1 MTDSSALWMV
11 SLEALPNGDG
21 FWRILLRMEVAAD
34 DLILIAKSL
43 GFHRVGVVDLDERDS
58 LSAEMV
64 HYRAWL
70 AKGHAG
76 EMDYLHRHA
85 DLRANPR
92 GLLAGDSPHL
102 RAIVVTM
109 NYLPSTQSDW
119 RDRHAKAVADPAR
132 AVVSVYAHGRDYH
145 KVMRQR
151 LVKLAEA
158 LNQWAGGAYEFR
170 ACVDSA
176 PVLEVA
182 LASRCGL
189 GWRGKHTLLL
199 NRTQGSMM
207 FLGVLLT
214 SMPVPAIQ
222 FEDAMEESDEG
233 HCGSCTQ
240 CLEACPTQAF
250 VGPYELDAR
259 RCIAYLTIELAGSIP
274 EPLRPLIGNRIYG
287 CDDCQQVCP
296 WNQFAKVGTVA
307 DFDVRH
313 GLDHATLADLFA
325 WTETE
330 FQERHQGSAILRIG
344 YERWQRN
351 LAVGIGNALASNALL
366 PSMREALRQALILRR
381 PSASP
386 MVAQH
391 IDWALAQSQMS

>member
-1 MTDSSALWMV
+1 
-11 SLEALPNGDG
+11 
-21 FWRILLRMEVAAD
+21 MEVATD

-43 GFHRVGVVDLDERDS
+43 GFHRVGVVDLDQRDS
-58 LSAEMV
+58 LAAEMV

-70 AKGHAG
+70 AKGYAG

-85 DLRANPR
+85 DLRENPR
-92 GLLAGDSPHL
+92 GLLSGESPHL

-109 NYLPSTQSDW
+109 NYLPATKGDW
-119 RDRHAKAVADPAR
+119 RRDHAQALDDPER

-151 LVKLAEA
+151 LVKLADA
-158 LNQWAGGAYEFR
+158 LNQRVDAKSPYEFR

-182 LASRCGL
+182 LAARCGL

-214 SMPVPAIQ
+214 SMPIPPIH
-222 FEDAMEESDEG
+222 FDDDLEESDEG

-240 CLEACPTQAF
+240 CLDVCPTKAF
-250 VGPYELDAR
+250 VGPYELDAQ
-259 RCIAYLTIELAGSIP
+259 RCISYLTIELAGSIP
-274 EPLRPLIGNRIYG
+274 ESLRPLMGNRVYG

-296 WNQFAKVGTVA
+296 WNQFAKVGTVS

-313 GLDHATLADLFA
+313 GLDQSTLLELFS
-325 WTETE
+325 WTEEE
-330 FQERHQGSAILRIG
+330 FLERHQGSAILRIG
-344 YERWQRN
+344 FERWQRN
-351 LAVGIGNALASNALL
+351 LVVAIGNALASDQCSR
-366 PSMREALRQALILRR
+366 SMRQLLKDAISKRR
-381 PSASP
+381 LTASP
-386 MVAQH
+386 MLTEH
-391 IDWALAQSQMS
+391 IDWALAQSVKDAPSTSTQKDPA